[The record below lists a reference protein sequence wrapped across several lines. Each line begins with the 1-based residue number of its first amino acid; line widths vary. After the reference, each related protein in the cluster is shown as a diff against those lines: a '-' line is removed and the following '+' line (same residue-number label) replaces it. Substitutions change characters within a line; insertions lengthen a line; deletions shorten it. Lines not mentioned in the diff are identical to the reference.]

1 MVGAAYA
8 HELPRYGIKVFQK
21 KFKIIIIDNR
31 KNLKL
36 GLTNYA
42 AAYATGLL
50 LARRHLQK
58 LKLDTHYKGKENA
71 DGEYFDVEGDNPNP
85 FTCVLD
91 VGLAR
96 TTTGAKIF
104 AVMKG
109 VADGGIHIPHRF
121 CKS

>member
-1 MVGAAYA
+1 M
-8 HELPRYGIKVFQK
+8 
-21 KFKIIIIDNR
+21 
-31 KNLKL
+31 
-36 GLTNYA
+36 
-42 AAYATGLL
+42 
-50 LARRHLQK
+50 ARRHLQK
-58 LKLDTHYKGKENA
+58 LKLDSVYKGKEEV
-71 DGEYFDVEGDNPNP
+71 DGEYFDVEGSNPNP

-121 CKS
+121 CFFSKIDSLKYGHFCLISVSRAFSGLIMNQSSTMLRHTVIVFLENMWPII

>member
-1 MVGAAYA
+1 
-8 HELPRYGIKVFQK
+8 
-21 KFKIIIIDNR
+21 
-31 KNLKL
+31 
-36 GLTNYA
+36 LTNYA

-58 LKLDTHYKGKENA
+58 LKLDATYKGKEQV
-71 DGEYFDVEGDNPNP
+71 DGQYFDVEAEGDNPNP

-91 VGLAR
+91 IGLAR

-121 CKS
+121 LKYI

>member
-1 MVGAAYA
+1 M
-8 HELPRYGIKVFQK
+8 
-21 KFKIIIIDNR
+21 
-31 KNLKL
+31 

-58 LKLDTHYKGKENA
+58 LKMDSAYKGKENA
-71 DGEYFDVEGDNPNP
+71 DGEYFDVEGENP

-96 TTTGAKIF
+96 TTTGAKVF

-109 VADGGIHIPHRF
+109 FADGGVHIPHRF
-121 CKS
+121 YSFLDNLLYSNEMKIKRDPILRL

>member
-1 MVGAAYA
+1 M
-8 HELPRYGIKVFQK
+8 
-21 KFKIIIIDNR
+21 
-31 KNLKL
+31 

-58 LKLDTHYKGKENA
+58 LKMDSAYKGKENA
-71 DGEYFDVEGDNPNP
+71 DGEYFDVEGENP

-96 TTTGAKIF
+96 TTTGAKVF

-109 VADGGIHIPHRF
+109 FADGGVHIPHRF
-121 CKS
+121 SFFG